1 MDQVSIREALGAAV
15 VEATVKLKGLIG
27 LSAVP
32 VNKKTI
38 TQIFIKIL
46 KT

>member
-1 MDQVSIREALGAAV
+1 
-15 VEATVKLKGLIG
+15 VKLKGLIG

-46 KT
+46 KTWNKKISVPANKN